1 MQPIRFVSRALLAPL
16 LLLCAVSGRAGV
28 TVWIPLE
35 IQDGMVLFPVEVG
48 GITGHAIFDTGATG
62 NSVSAAL
69 VEKAGLSLAGR
80 RYAIRGTGSTDDIVG
95 SVSSL
100 PIKLFGIEFKL
111 QDVPALPH
119 DEELLIGA
127 GFLKAFVLQLDY
139 PNKRMRLIT
148 HDSVDLS
155 KVANVPLRLEE
166 SSGRPAIQVTI
177 DGKNRWML
185 LDTGASGPIMV
196 RRLIAE
202 DADWI
207 ERFQRADASIVD
219 INASVT
225 NMDLLV
231 LPSVVIGPFELADVP
246 VMIPA
251 EGEGINISGVRESGP
266 RNDSNI
272 RKGVRVSGI
281 VGYEILRHFVV
292 TIDYERE
299 KMHLAAPAEEP
310 KATAPAPDAA
320 PEQALAPAPAQ

>member
-1 MQPIRFVSRALLAPL
+1 MNSGFVHVRL
-16 LLLCAVSGRAGV
+16 R
-28 TVWIPLE
+28 E
-35 IQDGMVLFPVEVG
+35 IWKSDVMADVR
-48 GITGHAIFDTGATG
+48 
-62 NSVSAAL
+62 SL

-292 TIDYERE
+292 TMAQRPR
-299 KMHLAAPAEEP
+299 ASAPP
-310 KATAPAPDAA
+310 RCR
-320 PEQALAPAPAQ
+320 LRSWRLR